1 MKHKLTAEEKRI
13 SKKESDKKYYQKNK
27 ARIKEYNKKYHQ
39 RNKAKAKEY
48 YQKYNNKN
56 KAGKKEYNKQYRQN
70 HKAEAREY
78 RQNHK
83 AEAREYKQNHK
94 AGIKEYNKQ
103 YRHCIGVDAL
113 PLFEEEAKK
122 RQGTSTGGTNPQ
134 LTPLMEE
141 GVKGESTEQAGKI
154 AGVSRSYVAEARE
167 YRQNHKA
174 GIKEYNKQYRH
185 CVGVDALPLFEA
197 EAKKRQIRKPNFVGP
212 LMVQQNR
219 SSEQVAKQYNVSK
232 GYVIEAK
239 RIQTES

>member
-56 KAGKKEYNKQYRQN
+56 
-70 HKAEAREY
+70 
-78 RQNHK
+78 
-83 AEAREYKQNHK
+83 K

-154 AGVSRSYVAEARE
+154 AGVSRSYVAEAKRL
-167 YRQNHKA
+167 
-174 GIKEYNKQYRH
+174 KEESPNEHISKRKNLQE
-185 CVGVDALPLFEA
+185 VDKLL
-197 EAKKRQIRKPNFVGP
+197 GP
-212 LMVQQNR
+212 PASPRFNNIMLDFCL
-219 SSEQVAKQYNVSK
+219 
-232 GYVIEAK
+232 I
-239 RIQTES
+239 